1 MINSKVIHAL
11 ESLNIPVY
19 WVNYDGEEME
29 YIIFQTNN
37 QDDIKHHDDTASAEQ
52 IEIGLIYWFNS
63 PAGAEKINEIK
74 VLMKEHG
81 FIKLSEKDMKDED
94 FYGRS
99 FQFRYV
105 KSL

>member
-37 QDDIKHHDDTASAEQ
+37 QDDIKHHDDTASVEQ

-63 PAGAEKINEIK
+63 PAGASKINEIK
-74 VLMKEHG
+74 VLMKEND

-105 KSL
+105 KNL